1 MPCLL
6 IPLTITKVLLD
17 HLAKWYLPAEVVG
30 RMRQKPGA
38 AGNYFT
44 TIGKR
49 HPKIRVKKK
58 KKNENSSQTDKRQM
72 AHKRIKIR
80 SSLTRN
86 VFKAIKWH
94 CFSPTRLVK

>member
-6 IPLTITKVLLD
+6 IPLTIARVLLD
-17 HLAKWYLPAEVVG
+17 HLAKWYLPAEVAE

-49 HPKIRVKKK
+49 HPEIRVKKK
-58 KKNENSSQTDKRQM
+58 KKMKTAHRQ
-72 AHKRIKIR
+72 IKGKWLI
-80 SSLTRN
+80 N
-86 VFKAIKWH
+86 V
-94 CFSPTRLVK
+94 